1 MAATSRPRSRPYRH
15 LLAAGLL
22 LCGAGPHAAVSP
34 AAPVALAASTTPDP
48 GQDPLLQVQLRALQP
63 QRPGVTDLY
72 VVGFA
77 GDASEDVFRNETLYL
92 RQLFAQR
99 FGAAGRIVT
108 LINHADNLDAHAY
121 APEASYDNLAETLQ
135 RIGALMDRREDA
147 LLLFLTSHGT
157 EQHELYLQFGPGED
171 ADYDTIAPAELR
183 ELLDDAGI
191 RNRVIV
197 LSACYSGGFV
207 PALKS
212 ADTLIITA
220 ARRDRP
226 SFGCGNTA
234 SATYF
239 GRAWLIDALART
251 SDFVESYRLAS
262 AEITARERAEGEAPS
277 YPQLYVGARIAP
289 LLQRWRAQ
297 LQPVAAPA
305 YPYPEP
311 AAEPETE
318 TETETGTGT
327 PANTETPTA
336 AAPEPTADGTAAANG
351 KVHAQPG
358 PRPVPNADGEAKAAA
373 AGPANVPAS
382 ALPSATTPRH

>member
-1 MAATSRPRSRPYRH
+1 MRFAAIICAMSTPHRSRLRPYR
-15 LLAAGLL
+15 LLLGVGLL
-22 LCGAGPHAAVSP
+22 LCVAGPHAAVP
-34 AAPVALAASTTPDP
+34 PTGGLAATAPAASTAPDP
-48 GQDPLLQVQLRALQP
+48 VQARLLQAQLRALRP

-92 RQLFAQR
+92 RDLFAQR
-99 FGAAGRIVT
+99 FDAEGRIVT
-108 LINHADNLDAHAY
+108 LINHADNLGTHAY
-121 APEASYDNLAETLQ
+121 APEASYEHLDATLR
-135 RIGALMDRREDA
+135 RIGQLMDRREDA

-171 ADYDTIAPAELR
+171 AEYDTIAPQELR
-183 ELLDDAGI
+183 RLLDRAGI
-191 RNRVIV
+191 RNRIIVI
-197 LSACYSGGFV
+197 SACYSGGFV
-207 PALKS
+207 PALKT
-212 ADTLIITA
+212 ADTVVITA

-251 SDFVESYRLAS
+251 TDVVESYRLAS
-262 AEITARERAEGEAPS
+262 AEISARERAEGEAPS

-297 LQPVAAPA
+297 LKPVAAPA

-311 AAEPETE
+311 DTAAEPAPEADAAPQAS
-318 TETETGTGT
+318 GGGARDT
-327 PANTETPTA
+327 PAAQHA
-336 AAPEPTADGTAAANG
+336 AAPSRATARGAVETTG
-351 KVHAQPG
+351 SPHAKSS
-358 PRPVPNADGEAKAAA
+358 A
-373 AGPANVPAS
+373 PAF
-382 ALPSATTPRH
+382 SATSPR

>member
-1 MAATSRPRSRPYRH
+1 MPSFLRSSSLPYRRLALTL
-15 LLAAGLL
+15 LLALL
-22 LCGAGPHAAVSP
+22 LPACHADPGAAQAQANAP
-34 AAPVALAASTTPDP
+34 APVDPIDQAQLRKALAA
-48 GQDPLLQVQLRALQP
+48 LQQ
-63 QRPGVTDLY
+63 QRPGSTDLY

-77 GDASEDVFRNETLYL
+77 GDASEDVFRNETHYL

-99 FGAAGRIVT
+99 FGAAGRIVA
-108 LINHADNLDAHAY
+108 LINHADNLGAHAY
-121 APEASYDNLAETLQ
+121 APQASYDNLADTLQ
-135 RIGALMDRREDA
+135 RIGKLMDRREDA

-157 EQHELYLQFGPGED
+157 EQHELYVQFGPGED
-171 ADYDTIAPAELR
+171 ADYDTITPKELR
-183 ELLDDAGI
+183 GLLDAAGI

-212 ADTLIITA
+212 PDTLIITA

-251 SDFVESYRLAS
+251 TDFVESYRLAT
-262 AEITARERAEGEAPS
+262 AEITAREQAQGEAPS

-305 YPYPEP
+305 YPYPE
-311 AAEPETE
+311 AEAQTQ
-318 TETETGTGT
+318 T
-327 PANTETPTA
+327 TA
-336 AAPEPTADGTAAANG
+336 APATAADG
-351 KVHAQPG
+351 
-358 PRPVPNADGEAKAAA
+358 KA
-373 AGPANVPAS
+373 G
-382 ALPSATTPRH
+382 H

>member
-1 MAATSRPRSRPYRH
+1 MAAISRPRSRPYRY

-22 LCGAGPHAAVSP
+22 LCGAGPHAAMAP
-34 AAPVALAASTTPDP
+34 AGPVALAASTAPDP
-48 GQDPLLQVQLRALQP
+48 GRDPLLQAQLRALQP

-92 RQLFAQR
+92 RELFAQR
-99 FGAAGRIVT
+99 FDAAGRIVT
-108 LINHADNLDAHAY
+108 LINHADNLGAHAY
-121 APEASYDNLAETLQ
+121 APQASYDNLAETLQ
-135 RIGALMDRREDA
+135 RVGTLMDRREDA

-191 RNRVIV
+191 GNRVIV

-262 AEITARERAEGEAPS
+262 TEITARERAEGEAPS

-297 LQPVAAPA
+297 LRPVAAPA

-311 AAEPETE
+311 EPEPE
-318 TETETGTGT
+318 TETETGTGA
-327 PANTETPTA
+327 PARTQRERTA
-336 AAPEPTADGTAAANG
+336 APGPTADGTAHANG
-351 KVHAQPG
+351 KADAQAG
-358 PRPVPNADGEAKAAA
+358 TASVANADGEAKP
-373 AGPANVPAS
+373 AGRRFGEHIDVVAVDSS
-382 ALPSATTPRH
+382 ALP

>member
-1 MAATSRPRSRPYRH
+1 MPSFLRSLRVSHRRLAVAL
-15 LLAAGLL
+15 LLALL
-22 LCGAGPHAAVSP
+22 LPACHPDAGAAQAQADAP
-34 AAPVALAASTTPDP
+34 APVDPIDQAQLRKALAA
-48 GQDPLLQVQLRALQP
+48 LKP
-63 QRPGVTDLY
+63 QRPGTTDLY

-77 GDASEDVFRNETLYL
+77 GDASEDVFRNETQYL

-108 LINHADNLDAHAY
+108 LINHADNLGTHAY
-121 APEASYDNLAETLQ
+121 APQASYDNLADTLQ
-135 RIGALMDRREDA
+135 RIGKLMDRREDA

-157 EQHELYLQFGPGED
+157 EQHELYVQFGPGED
-171 ADYDTIAPAELR
+171 ADYDTITPKELR
-183 ELLDDAGI
+183 GLLDEAGI

-212 ADTLIITA
+212 PDTLIITA

-251 SDFVESYRLAS
+251 TDFVESYRLAT
-262 AEITARERAEGEAPS
+262 AEITAREQAQGEAPS

-311 AAEPETE
+311 ETQ
-318 TETETGTGT
+318 TQTTTA
-327 PANTETPTA
+327 PATA
-336 AAPEPTADGTAAANG
+336 ADG
-351 KVHAQPG
+351 
-358 PRPVPNADGEAKAAA
+358 KA
-373 AGPANVPAS
+373 G
-382 ALPSATTPRH
+382 H

>member
-1 MAATSRPRSRPYRH
+1 MPSFLRSLRVPYRRLALAL
-15 LLAAGLL
+15 LLALL
-22 LCGAGPHAAVSP
+22 LPACHPDAGATQAPADADAV
-34 AAPVALAASTTPDP
+34 APVDP
-48 GQDPLLQVQLRALQP
+48 IDQAQLRKALDALQP
-63 QRPGVTDLY
+63 QRPGITDLY

-99 FGAAGRIVT
+99 FDAAGRIVT
-108 LINHADNLDAHAY
+108 LINHADNLGAHAY
-121 APEASYDNLAETLQ
+121 APQASYDNLADTLQ
-135 RIGALMDRREDA
+135 RIGKLMDRREDA

-157 EQHELYLQFGPGED
+157 EQHELYVQFGPGED
-171 ADYDTIAPAELR
+171 ADYDTITPKELR
-183 ELLDDAGI
+183 GLLDDAGI

-207 PALKS
+207 PALKTP
-212 ADTLIITA
+212 DTLIITA

-251 SDFVESYRLAS
+251 TDFVESYRLAT
-262 AEITARERAEGEAPS
+262 AEITAREQAEGEAPS

-297 LQPVAAPA
+297 LRPVAAPA

-311 AAEPETE
+311 EAETEATATPDTAAE
-318 TETETGTGT
+318 
-327 PANTETPTA
+327 
-336 AAPEPTADGTAAANG
+336 G
-351 KVHAQPG
+351 K
-358 PRPVPNADGEAKAAA
+358 
-373 AGPANVPAS
+373 AGQ
-382 ALPSATTPRH
+382 

>member
-1 MAATSRPRSRPYRH
+1 MKWFLRRIGVVHRRLALAL
-15 LLAAGLL
+15 LLALL
-22 LCGAGPHAAVSP
+22 LPACHPNAGAAQAPTAAQT
-34 AAPVALAASTTPDP
+34 PVDPRDQAQLHKALAA
-48 GQDPLLQVQLRALQP
+48 LRP

-99 FGAAGRIVT
+99 FDAAGRIVT
-108 LINHADNLDAHAY
+108 LINHADNLGAHAY
-121 APEASYDNLAETLQ
+121 APQASYDNLADTLQ
-135 RIGALMDRREDA
+135 RIGKLMDRREDA

-157 EQHELYLQFGPGED
+157 EQHELYVQFGPGED
-171 ADYDTIAPAELR
+171 ADYDAITPADLR
-183 ELLDDAGI
+183 RLLDDAGI
-191 RNRVIV
+191 GNRVIV

-212 ADTLIITA
+212 PDTLVITA

-251 SDFVESYRLAS
+251 SDFVESYRLAA
-262 AEITARERAEGEAPS
+262 AEIAAREQAEGEAPS

-311 AAEPETE
+311 
-318 TETETGTGT
+318 ETGHDTD
-327 PANTETPTA
+327 TA
-336 AAPEPTADGTAAANG
+336 APPDAAGDGKAKAKPRTAPGPDAADGTEPVAAASA
-351 KVHAQPG
+351 HAASPA
-358 PRPVPNADGEAKAAA
+358 RAAA
-373 AGPANVPAS
+373 TAS
-382 ALPSATTPRH
+382 ATPSSSP

>member
-1 MAATSRPRSRPYRH
+1 MPSFLRSSRLPYRRLALTM
-15 LLAAGLL
+15 LLAVLLPACHADAG
-22 LCGAGPHAAVSP
+22 AAQAQA
-34 AAPVALAASTTPDP
+34 AAPVPV
-48 GQDPLLQVQLRALQP
+48 DPLDQAQLRKALGALRP

-77 GDASEDVFRNETLYL
+77 GDASEDVFRNETVYL

-108 LINHADNLDAHAY
+108 LINHANNLGAHAY
-121 APEASYDNLAETLQ
+121 APQASYDNLADTLQ
-135 RIGALMDRREDA
+135 RIGKLMDRREDA

-157 EQHELYLQFGPGED
+157 EQHELYVQFGPGED
-171 ADYDTIAPAELR
+171 ADYDTITPKELR
-183 ELLDDAGI
+183 GLLDDAGI
-191 RNRVIV
+191 GNRVIV

-212 ADTLIITA
+212 PDTLIITA

-226 SFGCGNTA
+226 SFGCGNTT

-251 SDFVESYRLAS
+251 IDFVESYRLAT
-262 AEITARERAEGEAPS
+262 AEITQREQAEGEAAS

-297 LQPVAAPA
+297 LQPGAAPA

-311 AAEPETE
+311 ETE
-318 TETETGTGT
+318 TET
-327 PANTETPTA
+327 PANTAMETA
-336 AAPEPTADGTAAANG
+336 AAPEPTGDGKAAA
-351 KVHAQPG
+351 KQETASIAD
-358 PRPVPNADGEAKAAA
+358 ADGEIKDAA
-373 AGPANVPAS
+373 AGSAHAHAPAS
-382 ALPSATTPRH
+382 APPSAAASRH

>member
-1 MAATSRPRSRPYRH
+1 MPSFLRSLRVQHRH
-15 LLAAGLL
+15 LALALL
-22 LCGAGPHAAVSP
+22 LSLLLPACHPDAGAAQAQADA
-34 AAPVALAASTTPDP
+34 AAPVDP
-48 GQDPLLQVQLRALQP
+48 IDQAQLRKALDALQP
-63 QRPGVTDLY
+63 QRPGTTDLY

-77 GDASEDVFRNETLYL
+77 GDASEDVFRNETQYL

-99 FGAAGRIVT
+99 FDAAGRIVT
-108 LINHADNLDAHAY
+108 LINHADNLGAQAY
-121 APEASYDNLAETLQ
+121 APQASYDNLADTLQ
-135 RIGALMDRREDA
+135 RIGKLMDKREDA

-157 EQHELYLQFGPGED
+157 EQHELYVQFGPGED
-171 ADYDTIAPAELR
+171 ADYDTITPKELR
-183 ELLDDAGI
+183 GLLDDAGI

-212 ADTLIITA
+212 PDTLIITA

-251 SDFVESYRLAS
+251 TDFVESYRLAT
-262 AEITARERAEGEAPS
+262 AEITAREQAEGEAPS

-297 LQPVAAPA
+297 LRPVAAPA

-311 AAEPETE
+311 EAETE
-318 TETETGTGT
+318 TATAPE
-327 PANTETPTA
+327 TA
-336 AAPEPTADGTAAANG
+336 ADG
-351 KVHAQPG
+351 
-358 PRPVPNADGEAKAAA
+358 KA
-373 AGPANVPAS
+373 GQ
-382 ALPSATTPRH
+382 

>member
-1 MAATSRPRSRPYRH
+1 MPSFLRSLRVSHRRLTLAL
-15 LLAAGLL
+15 LLALL
-22 LCGAGPHAAVSP
+22 LPACHADAGAAQAQADAP
-34 AAPVALAASTTPDP
+34 APVDPIDQAQLRKALA
-48 GQDPLLQVQLRALQP
+48 ALQP
-63 QRPGVTDLY
+63 QRPGTTDLY

-77 GDASEDVFRNETLYL
+77 GDASEDVFRNETHYL

-108 LINHADNLDAHAY
+108 LINHADNLGAHAY
-121 APEASYDNLAETLQ
+121 APQASYDNLADTLQ
-135 RIGALMDRREDA
+135 RIGKLMDRREDA

-157 EQHELYLQFGPGED
+157 EQHELYMQFGPGED
-171 ADYDTIAPAELR
+171 ADYDTITPKELR
-183 ELLDDAGI
+183 GLLDDAGI

-212 ADTLIITA
+212 PDTLIITA
-220 ARRDRP
+220 ARRDRS

-251 SDFVESYRLAS
+251 TDFVESYRLAT
-262 AEITARERAEGEAPS
+262 AEISARERAQGEAPS

-311 AAEPETE
+311 EAQTQ
-318 TETETGTGT
+318 T
-327 PANTETPTA
+327 TA
-336 AAPEPTADGTAAANG
+336 APATAADG
-351 KVHAQPG
+351 
-358 PRPVPNADGEAKAAA
+358 KA
-373 AGPANVPAS
+373 G
-382 ALPSATTPRH
+382 H

>member
-1 MAATSRPRSRPYRH
+1 MAATSRPRSRPYRY

-34 AAPVALAASTTPDP
+34 AAPIAPVALAASTAPDP
-48 GQDPLLQVQLRALQP
+48 GQDPLLQAQLRPLQP

-108 LINHADNLDAHAY
+108 LINHADNLGAHAY
-121 APEASYDNLAETLQ
+121 APQASYDNLAETLQ
-135 RIGALMDRREDA
+135 RIGTLMDRREDA

-262 AEITARERAEGEAPS
+262 AEITARERAEGEASS

-311 AAEPETE
+311 DPEAAEAEADAGAKADADAERNP
-318 TETETGTGT
+318 GTKPTAVSNTTAAGEAEAVAT
-327 PANTETPTA
+327 PGEASSAHADQNKAETPRA
-336 AAPEPTADGTAAANG
+336 ART
-351 KVHAQPG
+351 
-358 PRPVPNADGEAKAAA
+358 R
-373 AGPANVPAS
+373 
-382 ALPSATTPRH
+382 

>member
-1 MAATSRPRSRPYRH
+1 MA
-15 LLAAGLL
+15 
-22 LCGAGPHAAVSP
+22 P
-34 AAPVALAASTTPDP
+34 AAPVALAASTAPDP
-48 GQDPLLQVQLRALQP
+48 GRDPLLQAQLRALQP

-92 RQLFAQR
+92 RELFAQR
-99 FGAAGRIVT
+99 FDAAGRIVT
-108 LINHADNLDAHAY
+108 LINHADNLGAHAY
-121 APEASYDNLAETLQ
+121 APQASYDNLAETLQ
-135 RIGALMDRREDA
+135 RIGTLMDRREDA

-234 SATYF
+234 NATYF

-262 AEITARERAEGEAPS
+262 TEITAREQAEGETPS

-311 AAEPETE
+311 EPETA
-318 TETETGTGT
+318 TGA
-327 PANTETPTA
+327 PANMQMETT
-336 AAPEPTADGTAAANG
+336 AAPEPTADGKAHANR
-351 KVHAQPG
+351 KVDAQPETG
-358 PRPVPNADGEAKAAA
+358 SVANADGEAKAAA
-373 AGPANVPAS
+373 AGS
-382 ALPSATTPRH
+382 AHIPTSAPPSATAPRH

>member
-1 MAATSRPRSRPYRH
+1 MPSFLRSSSLPYRRLALTL
-15 LLAAGLL
+15 LLALL
-22 LCGAGPHAAVSP
+22 LPACHADPGAAQAQANAP
-34 AAPVALAASTTPDP
+34 APVDPIDQAQLRKALAA
-48 GQDPLLQVQLRALQP
+48 LQQ
-63 QRPGVTDLY
+63 QRPGSTDLY

-77 GDASEDVFRNETLYL
+77 GDASEDVFRNETHYL

-108 LINHADNLDAHAY
+108 LINHADNLGAHAY
-121 APEASYDNLAETLQ
+121 APKASYDNLADTLQ
-135 RIGALMDRREDA
+135 RIGKLMDRREDA

-157 EQHELYLQFGPGED
+157 EQHELYVQFGPGED
-171 ADYDTIAPAELR
+171 ADYDTITPKELR
-183 ELLDDAGI
+183 GLLDAAGI

-212 ADTLIITA
+212 PDTLIITA

-251 SDFVESYRLAS
+251 TDFVESYRLAT
-262 AEITARERAEGEAPS
+262 AEITAREQAQGEAPS

-305 YPYPEP
+305 YPYPE
-311 AAEPETE
+311 AEAQTQ
-318 TETETGTGT
+318 T
-327 PANTETPTA
+327 TA
-336 AAPEPTADGTAAANG
+336 APATAADG
-351 KVHAQPG
+351 
-358 PRPVPNADGEAKAAA
+358 KA
-373 AGPANVPAS
+373 G
-382 ALPSATTPRH
+382 H

>member
-1 MAATSRPRSRPYRH
+1 MPPFLRSIRMPHRRLALAM
-15 LLAAGLL
+15 LLALL
-22 LCGAGPHAAVSP
+22 LPACHADAGAAQAQADAAV
-34 AAPVALAASTTPDP
+34 PVDP
-48 GQDPLLQVQLRALQP
+48 IDQAQLRKALDALQP
-63 QRPGVTDLY
+63 QQPGVSDLY

-99 FGAAGRIVT
+99 FDAAGRIVT
-108 LINHADNLDAHAY
+108 LINHADNLGAHAY
-121 APEASYDNLAETLQ
+121 APQASYDNLADTLQ
-135 RIGALMDRREDA
+135 RIGQLMDRREDA

-157 EQHELYLQFGPGED
+157 EQHELYVQFGPGED
-171 ADYDTIAPAELR
+171 ADYDTITPKDLR
-183 ELLDDAGI
+183 GLLDDAGI

-212 ADTLIITA
+212 PDTLIITA

-251 SDFVESYRLAS
+251 TDFVESYRLAT
-262 AEITARERAEGEAPS
+262 AEISAREQAEGEAPS

-311 AAEPETE
+311 EAQTQTTATPDKAA
-318 TETETGTGT
+318 
-327 PANTETPTA
+327 
-336 AAPEPTADGTAAANG
+336 D
-351 KVHAQPG
+351 
-358 PRPVPNADGEAKAAA
+358 AKA
-373 AGPANVPAS
+373 
-382 ALPSATTPRH
+382 RQ

>member
-1 MAATSRPRSRPYRH
+1 MPWFLRNLRVPHRRLTLAL
-15 LLAAGLL
+15 LLALL
-22 LCGAGPHAAVSP
+22 LPACHADAGSAQAQADA
-34 AAPVALAASTTPDP
+34 AAPVDP
-48 GQDPLLQVQLRALQP
+48 IDQAQLRKALNALQP
-63 QRPGVTDLY
+63 QRPGTTDLY

-77 GDASEDVFRNETLYL
+77 GDASEDVFRNETQYL

-99 FGAAGRIVT
+99 FDAAGRIVT
-108 LINHADNLDAHAY
+108 LINHADNLGAHAY
-121 APEASYDNLAETLQ
+121 APEASYDNLADTLQ
-135 RIGALMDRREDA
+135 RIGKLMDRREDA

-157 EQHELYLQFGPGED
+157 EQHELYVQFGPGED
-171 ADYDTIAPAELR
+171 ADYDTITPKELR
-183 ELLDDAGI
+183 GLLDDAGI

-212 ADTLIITA
+212 PDTLIITA

-251 SDFVESYRLAS
+251 TDFVESYRLAT
-262 AEITARERAEGEAPS
+262 AEITAREQAEGEAPS

-297 LQPVAAPA
+297 LPPVAAPT

-311 AAEPETE
+311 ETE
-318 TETETGTGT
+318 T
-327 PANTETPTA
+327 TA
-336 AAPEPTADGTAAANG
+336 APDTAAD
-351 KVHAQPG
+351 VT
-358 PRPVPNADGEAKAAA
+358 
-373 AGPANVPAS
+373 AGQ
-382 ALPSATTPRH
+382 

>member
-1 MAATSRPRSRPYRH
+1 MPSFLRSLRVSHRRLALAL
-15 LLAAGLL
+15 LLALL
-22 LCGAGPHAAVSP
+22 LPACHPDAGAAQAQADAP
-34 AAPVALAASTTPDP
+34 APVDPIDQAQLRNALA
-48 GQDPLLQVQLRALQP
+48 ALQP
-63 QRPGVTDLY
+63 QRPGTTDLY

-77 GDASEDVFRNETLYL
+77 GDASEDVFRNETQYL

-108 LINHADNLDAHAY
+108 LINHADNLGAHAY
-121 APEASYDNLAETLQ
+121 APQASYDNLADTLQ
-135 RIGALMDRREDA
+135 RIGKLMDRREDA

-157 EQHELYLQFGPGED
+157 EQHELYVQFGPGED
-171 ADYDTIAPAELR
+171 ADYDTIRPKELR
-183 ELLDDAGI
+183 GLLDDAGI

-212 ADTLIITA
+212 PDTLIITA

-239 GRAWLIDALART
+239 GRAWLIHALART
-251 SDFVESYRLAS
+251 TDFVESYRLAT
-262 AEITARERAEGEAPS
+262 AEISAREQAQGEAPS

-311 AAEPETE
+311 ETQ
-318 TETETGTGT
+318 TQTQTTT
-327 PANTETPTA
+327 APANA
-336 AAPEPTADGTAAANG
+336 ADG
-351 KVHAQPG
+351 
-358 PRPVPNADGEAKAAA
+358 KA
-373 AGPANVPAS
+373 G
-382 ALPSATTPRH
+382 H

>member
-1 MAATSRPRSRPYRH
+1 MPSFLRSLRVPYRQA
-15 LLAAGLL
+15 LVLL
-22 LCGAGPHAAVSP
+22 LVLLLPACHADAGAPQAQAN
-34 AAPVALAASTTPDP
+34 ADAEAPVDP
-48 GQDPLLQVQLRALQP
+48 IDQAQLRKALDALQP

-99 FGAAGRIVT
+99 FDAAGRIVT
-108 LINHADNLDAHAY
+108 LINHADNLGAHAY
-121 APEASYDNLAETLQ
+121 APQASYDNLADTLQ
-135 RIGALMDRREDA
+135 RIGEVMDRREDA

-157 EQHELYLQFGPGED
+157 EQHELYVQFGPGDD
-171 ADYDTIAPAELR
+171 ADYDTITPKELR
-183 ELLDDAGI
+183 GLLDDAGI

-207 PALKS
+207 PALKTP
-212 ADTLIITA
+212 DTLIITA

-251 SDFVESYRLAS
+251 TDFVESYRLAT
-262 AEITARERAEGEAPS
+262 AEITAREQAEGEAPS

-297 LQPVAAPA
+297 LRPVAAPA

-311 AAEPETE
+311 EAETE
-318 TETETGTGT
+318 TETETTAT
-327 PANTETPTA
+327 PDTA
-336 AAPEPTADGTAAANG
+336 ADG
-351 KVHAQPG
+351 
-358 PRPVPNADGEAKAAA
+358 KA
-373 AGPANVPAS
+373 GQ
-382 ALPSATTPRH
+382 

>member
-1 MAATSRPRSRPYRH
+1 MRASVATFIASLTPSRRQLSRRL
-15 LLAAGLL
+15 LLALL
-22 LCGAGPHAAVSP
+22 LALVVP
-34 AAPVALAASTTPDP
+34 ACQLDAETALATDEVQAP
-48 GQDPLLQVQLRALQP
+48 QDPLDQAQLRRALNALQP
-63 QRPGVTDLY
+63 QRPGITDLY

-108 LINHADNLDAHAY
+108 LINHGDNLGAHAY
-121 APEASYDNLAETLQ
+121 APQASYDNLADTLQ
-135 RIGALMDRREDA
+135 RIGSLMDKREDA

-171 ADYDTIAPAELR
+171 AEYDTITPKELR
-183 ELLDDAGI
+183 GLLDDAGI
-191 RNRVIV
+191 VNRIIV

-207 PALKS
+207 PALKTP
-212 ADTLIITA
+212 DTLIITA
-220 ARRDRP
+220 ARRDRA

-251 SDFVESYRLAS
+251 SDLVESYRLAS
-262 AEITARERAEGEAPS
+262 AQIHAREREEGETPS
-277 YPQLYVGARIAP
+277 HPQLYVGARIAP

-297 LQPVAAPA
+297 LRPIAAPA

-311 AAEPETE
+311 DAAV
-318 TETETGTGT
+318 
-327 PANTETPTA
+327 
-336 AAPEPTADGTAAANG
+336 APHT
-351 KVHAQPG
+351 
-358 PRPVPNADGEAKAAA
+358 KAAQTSHRTA
-373 AGPANVPAS
+373 PAPAP
-382 ALPSATTPRH
+382 ARK

>member
-1 MAATSRPRSRPYRH
+1 MPSFLRSLRVSYRRLAVVL
-15 LLAAGLL
+15 LLALL
-22 LCGAGPHAAVSP
+22 LPACHADAGAPQANAD
-34 AAPVALAASTTPDP
+34 ADAPVDP
-48 GQDPLLQVQLRALQP
+48 IDQAQLRKALDALQP
-63 QRPGVTDLY
+63 QRPGITDLY

-99 FGAAGRIVT
+99 FDAAGHIVT
-108 LINHADNLDAHAY
+108 LINHADNLGAHAY
-121 APEASYDNLAETLQ
+121 APQASYDNLADTLQ
-135 RIGALMDRREDA
+135 RIGKLMDRREDA

-157 EQHELYLQFGPGED
+157 EQHELYVQFGPGED
-171 ADYDTIAPAELR
+171 ADYDTITPTELR
-183 ELLDDAGI
+183 GLLDDAGI

-212 ADTLIITA
+212 PDTLIITA

-251 SDFVESYRLAS
+251 TDFVESYRLAA
-262 AEITARERAEGEAPS
+262 AEITAREQAEGEAPS
-277 YPQLYVGARIAP
+277 YPQLYVGARIVP

-311 AAEPETE
+311 EAKTDTE
-318 TETETGTGT
+318 TEAETTAT
-327 PANTETPTA
+327 PNPA
-336 AAPEPTADGTAAANG
+336 ADG
-351 KVHAQPG
+351 
-358 PRPVPNADGEAKAAA
+358 KA
-373 AGPANVPAS
+373 GQ
-382 ALPSATTPRH
+382 

>member
-1 MAATSRPRSRPYRH
+1 MPSFLRNSSLPYRRLALAL
-15 LLAAGLL
+15 LLALL
-22 LCGAGPHAAVSP
+22 LPACHADAGAAQAQADAP
-34 AAPVALAASTTPDP
+34 APVDPIDQAQLRKALA
-48 GQDPLLQVQLRALQP
+48 ALQP
-63 QRPGVTDLY
+63 QRPGTTDLY

-77 GDASEDVFRNETLYL
+77 GDASEDVFRNETHYL

-108 LINHADNLDAHAY
+108 LINHADNLGAHAY
-121 APEASYDNLAETLQ
+121 APQASYDNLADTLQ
-135 RIGALMDRREDA
+135 RIGKLMDRREDA

-157 EQHELYLQFGPGED
+157 EQHELYVQFGPGED
-171 ADYDTIAPAELR
+171 ADYDTITPKELR
-183 ELLDDAGI
+183 GLLDDAGI

-212 ADTLIITA
+212 PDTLIITA
-220 ARRDRP
+220 ARRDRS

-251 SDFVESYRLAS
+251 TDFVESYRLAT
-262 AEITARERAEGEAPS
+262 AEISARERAQGEAPS

-289 LLQRWRAQ
+289 LLQRWRAP

-311 AAEPETE
+311 EAQTQTTTA
-318 TETETGTGT
+318 
-327 PANTETPTA
+327 PATA
-336 AAPEPTADGTAAANG
+336 ADG
-351 KVHAQPG
+351 
-358 PRPVPNADGEAKAAA
+358 KA
-373 AGPANVPAS
+373 G
-382 ALPSATTPRH
+382 H

>member
-1 MAATSRPRSRPYRH
+1 MPSFLRSLRVSHRRLALAL
-15 LLAAGLL
+15 LLALL
-22 LCGAGPHAAVSP
+22 LPACHPDAGAAQAQADAP
-34 AAPVALAASTTPDP
+34 APVDPIDQAQLRKALA
-48 GQDPLLQVQLRALQP
+48 ALQP
-63 QRPGVTDLY
+63 QRPGTTDLY

-77 GDASEDVFRNETLYL
+77 GDASEDVFRNETQYL

-108 LINHADNLDAHAY
+108 LINHADNLGTHAY
-121 APEASYDNLAETLQ
+121 APQASYDNLADTLQ
-135 RIGALMDRREDA
+135 RFGKLMDRREDA

-157 EQHELYLQFGPGED
+157 EQHELYVQFGPGED
-171 ADYDTIAPAELR
+171 ADYDTITPKELR
-183 ELLDDAGI
+183 GLLDDAGI

-212 ADTLIITA
+212 PDTLIITA
-220 ARRDRP
+220 ARRDRS

-251 SDFVESYRLAS
+251 TDFVESYRLAT
-262 AEITARERAEGEAPS
+262 AEISARERAQGEAPS

-311 AAEPETE
+311 EAQTQ
-318 TETETGTGT
+318 T
-327 PANTETPTA
+327 TA
-336 AAPEPTADGTAAANG
+336 APATAADG
-351 KVHAQPG
+351 
-358 PRPVPNADGEAKAAA
+358 KA
-373 AGPANVPAS
+373 G
-382 ALPSATTPRH
+382 H

>member
-1 MAATSRPRSRPYRH
+1 MPSFLRSLRVPYRRLVLAL
-15 LLAAGLL
+15 LLALL
-22 LCGAGPHAAVSP
+22 LPACHPDAGAAQAPPDVEAD
-34 AAPVALAASTTPDP
+34 APVDP
-48 GQDPLLQVQLRALQP
+48 IDQAQLRKALDALRP
-63 QRPGVTDLY
+63 QRPGSTDLY

-108 LINHADNLDAHAY
+108 LINHADNLGAHAY
-121 APEASYDNLAETLQ
+121 APQASYDNLADTLQ
-135 RIGALMDRREDA
+135 RIGKLMDKREDA

-157 EQHELYLQFGPGED
+157 EQHELYVQFGPGED
-171 ADYDTIAPAELR
+171 ADYDTITPTELR
-183 ELLDDAGI
+183 GLLDDAGI

-212 ADTLIITA
+212 PDTLIITA

-239 GRAWLIDALART
+239 GRAWLINALART
-251 SDFVESYRLAS
+251 TDFVESYRLAA

-289 LLQRWRAQ
+289 LLQHWRAQ

-311 AAEPETE
+311 EKETE
-318 TETETGTGT
+318 TARATSAT
-327 PANTETPTA
+327 PDMA
-336 AAPEPTADGTAAANG
+336 ADG
-351 KVHAQPG
+351 
-358 PRPVPNADGEAKAAA
+358 KA
-373 AGPANVPAS
+373 GQ
-382 ALPSATTPRH
+382 

>member
-1 MAATSRPRSRPYRH
+1 MPSFLRSSSLPYRRLALTL
-15 LLAAGLL
+15 LLALL
-22 LCGAGPHAAVSP
+22 LPACHADPGAAQAQANAP
-34 AAPVALAASTTPDP
+34 APVDPIDQAQLRKALAA
-48 GQDPLLQVQLRALQP
+48 LQQ
-63 QRPGVTDLY
+63 QRPGSTDLY

-77 GDASEDVFRNETLYL
+77 GDASEDVFRNETHYL

-108 LINHADNLDAHAY
+108 LINHADNLGAHAY
-121 APEASYDNLAETLQ
+121 APQASYDNLADTLQ
-135 RIGALMDRREDA
+135 RIGKLMDRREDA

-157 EQHELYLQFGPGED
+157 EQHELYVQFGPGED
-171 ADYDTIAPAELR
+171 ADYDTITPKELR
-183 ELLDDAGI
+183 GLLDAAGI

-212 ADTLIITA
+212 PDTLIITA

-251 SDFVESYRLAS
+251 TDFVESYRLAT
-262 AEITARERAEGEAPS
+262 AEITAREQAQGEAPS

-305 YPYPEP
+305 YPYPE
-311 AAEPETE
+311 AEAQTQ
-318 TETETGTGT
+318 T
-327 PANTETPTA
+327 TA
-336 AAPEPTADGTAAANG
+336 APATAADG
-351 KVHAQPG
+351 
-358 PRPVPNADGEAKAAA
+358 KA
-373 AGPANVPAS
+373 G
-382 ALPSATTPRH
+382 H